1 MTRGLVV
8 IMVCLCVSPFL
19 MISLV
24 DLRAPLAAY
33 AEGVFSFELP
43 NEVAARFLTFQIDAN
58 GGTAS
63 GSLDGYC
70 RKQHCSLPLVFG
82 GAQVLTVLHSARAVT
97 RYNIQSGE
105 NRFYCINGEWERRIC
120 RFRDICF
127 DGTDLTFVSPYAI
140 QTTVPF
146 LVLGGRPP
154 PYDKKRDRINSLR
167 VNVSKSYTIPSD
179 RVVHDETTIYA
190 SPYYNSGMLWHLFFD
205 FTLPLFYTTTM
216 FEPIGGKPMSVI
228 LPKSSES
235 FNKDVIRSFAPSV
248 QRHGLNHCYRD
259 LIVGI
264 DKVKD
269 AATGTTYEFRKNITY
284 KLMPK
289 LLAHLQIDPRLPARP
304 EILFVARKTKHRAFA
319 NFDEAVTA
327 LTNAFPDYTVKP
339 AHLEDLP
346 MRDQIEAAYKS
357 TLFIGMHGSG
367 LSHLAWMRSTA
378 ALVEI
383 MPYKFTCRDWYE
395 RATAVSGVQYFKYRH
410 PGAPHSRVTRHSDA
424 PPVTGTS

>member
-1 MTRGLVV
+1 
-8 IMVCLCVSPFL
+8 
-19 MISLV
+19 
-24 DLRAPLAAY
+24 
-33 AEGVFSFELP
+33 
-43 NEVAARFLTFQIDAN
+43 
-58 GGTAS
+58 
-63 GSLDGYC
+63 
-70 RKQHCSLPLVFG
+70 
-82 GAQVLTVLHSARAVT
+82 
-97 RYNIQSGE
+97 
-105 NRFYCINGEWERRIC
+105 
-120 RFRDICF
+120 
-127 DGTDLTFVSPYAI
+127 
-140 QTTVPF
+140 
-146 LVLGGRPP
+146 
-154 PYDKKRDRINSLR
+154 
-167 VNVSKSYTIPSD
+167 
-179 RVVHDETTIYA
+179 
-190 SPYYNSGMLWHLFFD
+190 
-205 FTLPLFYTTTM
+205 M

-284 KLMPK
+284 KLMPR

-395 RATAVSGVQYFKYRH
+395 RATAVSGVQYFKYSASLNETFNPTPSQTACWH
-410 PGAPHSRVTRHSDA
+410 AQDHCAPNCSDTLRDQNINLDIPRFVSA
-424 PPVTGTS
+424 ISHILKTIRPL